1 MATSHQ
7 ATQKSTAAPAKTVAA
22 KKAAPGA
29 TAAAAKTAVAVREE
43 RAMVSA
49 AATDATMF
57 EADAGQGMEGATAES
72 FAIPFL
78 SVLQSNSPQV
88 DEASGSAIE
97 GARAGMLYENVT
109 GRMISGKPDAGAK
122 FVPCAYRRV
131 FLRWGP
137 RGGENAGFKGELTPE
152 AVADLRAKGKIVDLD
167 GRLYFPDDDGNIKR
181 AKDGTVLCD
190 RVADTRNHYI
200 LLLDEETGS
209 WQQALL
215 SLAST
220 QIKKSKTLMAALASV
235 KLQGAAGMYTPPTFA
250 SIVHAT
256 TLPESNDKGNWFGL
270 RMEVVGRVD
279 RADLYAAAKAFRDS
293 VVKGQVEVKYEEQA
307 EGGPGRAS
315 AGEGDEGGAF

>member
-1 MATSHQ
+1 MATSQ
-7 ATQKSTAAPAKTVAA
+7 KATQNS
-22 KKAAPGA
+22 
-29 TAAAAKTAVAVREE
+29 AAAKTAPAAKAAVAVRE
-43 RAMVSA
+43 RAALAEVDADAMSA
-49 AATDATMF
+49 MSF
-57 EADAGQGMEGATAES
+57 ESDAGQGMEGATAES

-88 DEASGSAIE
+88 DEASGAAIE

-109 GRMISGKPDAGAK
+109 GRLISGKPDAGAR

-137 RGGENAGFKGELTPE
+137 RGGENAGFKGELLPE
-152 AVADLRAKGKIVDLD
+152 QVAELRARGKIVDLD

-190 RVADTRNHYI
+190 RVADTRNHYV
-200 LLLDEETGS
+200 LLLDEETGA

-235 KLQGAAGMYTPPTFA
+235 KIKGASGLFTPPTFA

-279 RADLYAAAKAFRDS
+279 RPDLYAAAKAFRDS

-307 EGGPGRAS
+307 EGAS
-315 AGEGDEGGAF
+315 GGAARGEHADGGAF